1 MLITAQLMLDRN
13 VNLHLFLEFIIAPGF
28 RLITFHMISTVA
40 KPIAMYMVLV
50 TVLVIV
56 TQRVGYKQIAIVEL
70 IAIVHITVIIIT
82 VTAHVIVIVTAH
94 VHVFQLVQRY

>member
-1 MLITAQLMLDRN
+1 
-13 VNLHLFLEFIIAPGF
+13 
-28 RLITFHMISTVA
+28 VA

-50 TVLVIV
+50 TVLVIA

-82 VTAHVIVIVTAH
+82 VTVLVVTVTVTVHVR
-94 VHVFQLVQRY
+94 VFQLVQRY